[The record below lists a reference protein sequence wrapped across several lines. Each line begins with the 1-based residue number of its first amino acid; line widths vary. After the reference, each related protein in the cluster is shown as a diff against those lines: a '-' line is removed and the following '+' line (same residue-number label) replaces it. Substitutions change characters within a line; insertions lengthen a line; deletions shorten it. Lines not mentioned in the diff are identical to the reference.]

1 MKLSTIS
8 RPAAACAAAVVL
20 AACAS
25 SSSSS
30 GGGGSSSGGPVN
42 YGVLSCFTGRLAS
55 LGQAMLQGAQ
65 VAKAEINSAGGVL
78 GRQVALVTGDTS
90 CDVADGV
97 TATNQMLTKNISG
110 VIGPETQEINGVEP
124 ILDSNHIVDEFQGG
138 DTARDHQTDPYFFRD
153 SPSDSQLGVAMA
165 LYGHLKHYTNAVMLF
180 YSDPAAQTFLK
191 PVSTTFTKLGGT
203 ILKTVIV
210 TPDQTSYL
218 SQVREVIAAHPQVIF
233 TQEDPPTAA
242 VLFREFKQLGGQ
254 NIPWIGTD
262 VTSGSDFLKAIGY
275 PTAHAVLTSVYGT
288 SVTGA
293 ANTAFINLF
302 NQLFPSQKTAGPL
315 ANANYAYDAVISLA
329 LADDY
334 AKTTN
339 GTTVAQR
346 HDQGHEP
353 AGHRVLH
360 LRDLPGADQGGH
372 EDQLRG
378 RQRRPGLQQLQQHL
392 RPVRRLP
399 GHRGGRGA
407 AGVRDVGDRACGSH
421 ALAQDGWPP
430 ARARGPSPGATRRRR
445 NRKGCDGGPTGR
457 SARARPVTGAR
468 RAVRGDAPRRPG
480 RRGDQGGEARRGR
493 RHQALGP
500 AVRPGRQRAA
510 PWD

>member
-1 MKLSTIS
+1 VKHRTII

-30 GGGGSSSGGPVN
+30 TSGGGTSGGPVT

-55 LGQAMLQGAQ
+55 LGQAMLQGSQ
-65 VAKAEINSAGGVL
+65 VAISEVNSAGGVL
-78 GRQVALVTGDTS
+78 GRKLQLTTGDTS

-124 ILDSNHIVDEFQGG
+124 ILDANHQVDEFQGG

-165 LYGHLKHYTNAVMLF
+165 LYGHMQHYTKAVMLF

-191 PVSTTFTKLGGT
+191 PVSQTFTKLGGT
-203 ILKTVIV
+203 ILSSVTV

-218 SQVREVIAAHPQVIF
+218 SQVRQVIALHPQVIF

-242 VLFREFKQLGGQ
+242 VLFREFKQLGGG

-262 VTSGSDFLKAIGY
+262 VTSGSDFIKAIGA

-302 NQLFPSQKTAGPL
+302 NQLFPTQKTAGPL

-334 AKTTN
+334 AKTLD
-339 GTTVAQR
+339 GTTVA
-346 HDQGHEP
+346 HDMTKVTNPPGTACYTYASCLTLIK
-353 AGHRVLH
+353 AGTKINYEGASG
-360 LRDLPGADQGGH
+360 DLNYNQYNNTFGPYGAFK
-372 EDQLRG
+372 
-378 RQRRPGLQQLQQHL
+378 
-392 RPVRRLP
+392 VNT
-399 GHRGGRGA
+399 
-407 AGVRDVGDRACGSH
+407 AGVEQQVYVMSAT
-421 ALAQDGWPP
+421 ALA
-430 ARARGPSPGATRRRR
+430 AAT
-445 NRKGCDGGPTGR
+445 P
-457 SARARPVTGAR
+457 
-468 RAVRGDAPRRPG
+468 
-480 RRGDQGGEARRGR
+480 
-493 RHQALGP
+493 
-500 AVRPGRQRAA
+500 
-510 PWD
+510 

>member
-1 MKLSTIS
+1 VKHRTII

-30 GGGGSSSGGPVN
+30 TSGGGTSGGPVT

-55 LGQAMLQGAQ
+55 LGQAMLQGSQ
-65 VAKAEINSAGGVL
+65 VAISEVNSAGGVL
-78 GRQVALVTGDTS
+78 GRKLQLTTGDTS

-124 ILDSNHIVDEFQGG
+124 ILDANHQVDEFQGG

-165 LYGHLKHYTNAVMLF
+165 LYGHQQHYTKAVMLF

-191 PVSTTFTKLGGT
+191 PVSQTFTKLGGT
-203 ILKTVIV
+203 ILSSVTV

-218 SQVREVIAAHPQVIF
+218 SQVRQVIALHPQVIF

-242 VLFREFKQLGGQ
+242 VLFREFKQLGGG

-262 VTSGSDFLKAIGY
+262 VTSGSDFIKAIGA

-302 NQLFPSQKTAGPL
+302 NHLFPTQKTAGPL

-334 AKTTN
+334 AKTTD
-339 GTTVAQR
+339 GATVA
-346 HDQGHEP
+346 HDMSKVTNPPGTACYTYATCLALIK
-353 AGHRVLH
+353 AGTKINYE
-360 LRDLPGADQGGH
+360 GASGSLDYNQYNNTFGPYGAF
-372 EDQLRG
+372 Q
-378 RQRRPGLQQLQQHL
+378 
-392 RPVRRLP
+392 VN
-399 GHRGGRGA
+399 A
-407 AGVRDVGDRACGSH
+407 AGVEQQVYVMSAP
-421 ALAQDGWPP
+421 ALA
-430 ARARGPSPGATRRRR
+430 AAT
-445 NRKGCDGGPTGR
+445 P
-457 SARARPVTGAR
+457 
-468 RAVRGDAPRRPG
+468 
-480 RRGDQGGEARRGR
+480 
-493 RHQALGP
+493 
-500 AVRPGRQRAA
+500 
-510 PWD
+510 

>member
-1 MKLSTIS
+1 VTPSMIRKTVG
-8 RPAAACAAAVVL
+8 ACAAALLL

-30 GGGGSSSGGPVN
+30 GGGGGSSGPVT

-55 LGQAMLQGAQ
+55 LGQAMIQGAK
-65 VAKAEINSAGGVL
+65 VAQSEVNAAGGVL
-78 GRQVALVTGDTS
+78 GKKIGLVTGDTG

-97 TATNQMLTKNISG
+97 TATNQMLTRHVSG

-124 ILDSNHIVDEFQGG
+124 ILDANKIVDEFQGG
-138 DTARDHQTDPYFFRD
+138 DTARDHQTDPFFFRD

-165 LYGHLKHYTNAVMLF
+165 LYAHLQHYTKAVMLF

-210 TPDQTSYL
+210 TPDQTSYV
-218 SQVREVIAAHPQVIF
+218 SQVRAVIATHPQVIF

-262 VTSGSDFLKAIGY
+262 VTSGSDYLKAIGY
-275 PTAHAVLTSVYGT
+275 ATAHAHLTSVFGT
-288 SVTGA
+288 SITGT
-293 ANTAFINLF
+293 ANSAFLGLF
-302 NQLFPSQKTAGPL
+302 DKLYPSQKAAGPL

-339 GTTVAQR
+339 GTTVA
-346 HDQGHEP
+346 HDMTKVTNPPGTPCYTYASCLRLLKAGTKINYQGASGTLDYNKYNNTFGP
-353 AGHRVLH
+353 Y
-360 LRDLPGADQGGH
+360 GAFQSTPSGI
-372 EDQLRG
+372 EKQ
-378 RQRRPGLQQLQQHL
+378 
-392 RPVRRLP
+392 VYVMS
-399 GHRGGRGA
+399 A
-407 AGVRDVGDRACGSH
+407 T
-421 ALAQDGWPP
+421 ALA
-430 ARARGPSPGATRRRR
+430 AAT
-445 NRKGCDGGPTGR
+445 P
-457 SARARPVTGAR
+457 
-468 RAVRGDAPRRPG
+468 
-480 RRGDQGGEARRGR
+480 
-493 RHQALGP
+493 
-500 AVRPGRQRAA
+500 
-510 PWD
+510 

>member
-1 MKLSTIS
+1 MKYPTIS
-8 RPAAACAAAVVL
+8 KTAAACAAAVVL

-25 SSSSS
+25 SSSSGG
-30 GGGGSSSGGPVN
+30 GGGGSSSGPVT

-65 VAKAEINSAGGVL
+65 VAKSEINSAGGVL
-78 GRQVALVTGDTS
+78 GRQVQLVTGDTS

-97 TATNQMLTKNISG
+97 TATNQMLTKSVSG

-124 ILDSNHIVDEFQGG
+124 ILDSTHIVDEFQGG

-165 LYGHLKHYTNAVMLF
+165 LYGHLKHYSTAVMLF

-203 ILKTVIV
+203 ILKTIIV

-218 SQVREVIAAHPQVIF
+218 SQVREAIAAHPQVIF

-262 VTSGSDFLKAIGY
+262 VTSGSDFLKAISY

-293 ANTAFINLF
+293 ANTAFITLF
-302 NQLFPSQKTAGPL
+302 NQLFPAQKAAGPL

-329 LADDY
+329 LDDDY
-334 AKTTN
+334 AKTTD
-339 GTTVAQR
+339 GTTAA
-346 HDQGHEP
+346 HDMTKVTNPPGTACYTYATCLALIKAGKKINYQGASGDLDYNQYNNTFGP
-353 AGHRVLH
+353 YGAFQASTAGL
-360 LRDLPGADQGGH
+360 
-372 EDQLRG
+372 E
-378 RQRRPGLQQLQQHL
+378 QQAY
-392 RPVRRLP
+392 VMS
-399 GHRGGRGA
+399 A
-407 AGVRDVGDRACGSH
+407 S
-421 ALAQDGWPP
+421 ALA
-430 ARARGPSPGATRRRR
+430 AAT
-445 NRKGCDGGPTGR
+445 P
-457 SARARPVTGAR
+457 
-468 RAVRGDAPRRPG
+468 
-480 RRGDQGGEARRGR
+480 
-493 RHQALGP
+493 
-500 AVRPGRQRAA
+500 
-510 PWD
+510 

>member
-1 MKLSTIS
+1 MTPSMIRKTVG
-8 RPAAACAAAVVL
+8 ACAAALLL

-30 GGGGSSSGGPVN
+30 GGGGGSSGPVT

-55 LGQAMLQGAQ
+55 LGQAMIQGAK
-65 VAKAEINSAGGVL
+65 VAQSEINAAGGVL
-78 GRQVALVTGDTS
+78 GKKIGLVTGDTG

-97 TATNQMLTKNISG
+97 TATNQMLTKHVSG

-124 ILDSNHIVDEFQGG
+124 ILDANKIVDEFQGG
-138 DTARDHQTDPYFFRD
+138 DTARDHQTDPFFFRD

-165 LYGHLKHYTNAVMLF
+165 LYAHLHHYTKAVMLF

-218 SQVREVIAAHPQVIF
+218 SQVRSVIATHPQVIF

-262 VTSGSDFLKAIGY
+262 VTSGSDYLKAIGY
-275 PTAHAVLTSVYGT
+275 ATAHAHLISVFGT
-288 SVTGA
+288 SITGA
-293 ANTAFINLF
+293 ANSAFLGLF
-302 NQLFPSQKTAGPL
+302 DKLYPSQKAAGPL

-334 AKTTN
+334 AKTTS
-339 GTTVAQR
+339 GTTVA
-346 HDQGHEP
+346 HDMTKVTNPPGTACYTYASCLSLLKAGKKINYQGASGNLDYNQFNNTFGP
-353 AGHRVLH
+353 Y
-360 LRDLPGADQGGH
+360 GAFQST
-372 EDQLRG
+372 
-378 RQRRPGLQQLQQHL
+378 PSGLEKQ
-392 RPVRRLP
+392 VYVMS
-399 GHRGGRGA
+399 A
-407 AGVRDVGDRACGSH
+407 T
-421 ALAQDGWPP
+421 ALA
-430 ARARGPSPGATRRRR
+430 AAT
-445 NRKGCDGGPTGR
+445 P
-457 SARARPVTGAR
+457 
-468 RAVRGDAPRRPG
+468 
-480 RRGDQGGEARRGR
+480 
-493 RHQALGP
+493 
-500 AVRPGRQRAA
+500 
-510 PWD
+510 